1 MRATI
6 ILRRIARRVA
16 ATFGALAAVALLA
29 AHVGSPNVFYEGTAG
44 PYPVRV
50 VVRPPGVIP
59 GLAEIS
65 VRIPTGEVRRVT
77 VQPVR
82 WDLGTRGAPRPDQ
95 ALPVAGEPRLWSAE
109 LWFMDFGSYSVHV
122 AVEGAA
128 GTGTVIVPVPAVAT
142 QTLGMKRGM
151 ALGLAG
157 LGIFLF
163 IGALTIVGA
172 AAREAVLPPGE
183 VPDAAR
189 RRMSW
194 IARAIAVPVLALA
207 LLGGSRWWDAEDRAY
222 ADNLYEEPET
232 EAAVSSE
239 GGARVLTL
247 AITDTLWRYAT
258 PLAPD
263 HGKLMHMFLVR
274 EPAMDAFAHVHPVRA
289 DSTRFRLTLPAE
301 LPAGTYRLYADVVH
315 ESGFPRTFV
324 EKVTIP
330 APASAPAPAAVD
342 ADDSW
347 RVDSGGA
354 VGNVIRLEDGSTM
367 TWERDAQLSAGRETT
382 LRFRVTDPAGAP
394 AALQPYMGMLSH
406 AAVSRDDGSV
416 FVHLHPAGSVS
427 AVAQQLFAQRERGDT
442 TRAADGRLVL
452 RAPADHAMHAAG
464 AQPGVVSFPYEF
476 PRAGRYRVWV
486 QVKREGRVLT
496 GAFDAAV
503 R

>member
-1 MRATI
+1 MRTTTI
-6 ILRRIARRVA
+6 VLRRLARRLA
-16 ATFGALAAVALLA
+16 ATFGAIAAMTLLA
-29 AHVGSPNVFYEGTAG
+29 AHVGSPNVFYEGSAG

-65 VRIPTGEVRRVT
+65 VRVPNGDVRRVT

-82 WDLGTRGAPRPDQ
+82 WDLGTKGAPRPDE

-128 GTGTVIVPVPAVAT
+128 GKGTVIVPVPAVAT

-157 LGIFLF
+157 LGVFLF
-163 IGALTIVGA
+163 LGALTIVGA
-172 AAREAVLPPGE
+172 ATREAVLPPGE

-189 RRMSW
+189 RRKSW
-194 IARAIAVPVLALA
+194 IARAVAVPVLALA

-222 ADNLYEEPET
+222 ANNLYEEPET
-232 EAAVSSE
+232 EAAVATE

-247 AITDTLWRYAT
+247 SITDTLWNYAT
-258 PLAPD
+258 PLMPD

-274 EPAMDAFAHVHPVRA
+274 EPGMDAFAHVHPVKT
-289 DSTRFRLTLPAE
+289 DSTRFRLAVPAE

-324 EKVTIP
+324 EKVAIP
-330 APASAPAPAAVD
+330 AASGSAGAVD

-347 RVDSGGA
+347 RVGGGQA
-354 VGNVIRLEDGSTM
+354 GTAARLEDGSTM
-367 TWERDAQLSAGRETT
+367 TWERDAQLAAGRETT

-394 AALQPYMGMLSH
+394 AALQPYMGMMSH

-427 AVAQQLFAQRERGDT
+427 TTAQQVFAQRERGDT
-442 TRAADGRLVL
+442 TRTADGRLVV
-452 RAPADHAMHAAG
+452 RAPADHAMHAAS

-476 PRAGRYRVWV
+476 PKAGRYRVWV
-486 QVKREGRVLT
+486 QVKRDGRVLT
-496 GAFDAAV
+496 GAFDADV

>member
-1 MRATI
+1 MSGLI
-6 ILRRIARRVA
+6 IRRFARRLA
-16 ATFGALAAVALLA
+16 AAFGALAAVALLA
-29 AHVGSPNVFYEGTAG
+29 AHVGSPNVFYEGNAG

-65 VRIPTGEVRRVT
+65 VRVPRGDVRRVT

-82 WDLGTRGAPRPDQ
+82 WDLGTKGAPRPDV
-95 ALPVAGEPRLWSAE
+95 ALPVAGDARLWSAE

-142 QTLGMKRGM
+142 QTLEMKRGM
-151 ALGLAG
+151 AMGLAG
-157 LGIFLF
+157 LGLFLF
-163 IGALTIVGA
+163 VGALTIVGA
-172 AAREAVLPPGE
+172 AAREAVLPPGQ
-183 VPDAAR
+183 VPDAR
-189 RRMSW
+189 RRRTSW
-194 IARAIAVPVLALA
+194 IARAVAAPILALM
-207 LLGGSRWWDAEDRAY
+207 LLGGSRWWNAEDRAY
-222 ADNLYEEPET
+222 AGNLYEAPET
-232 EAAVSSE
+232 RATAAQIYE
-239 GGARVLTL
+239 GGRQL
-247 AITDTLWRYAT
+247 ALEVTDTTWDRMS
-258 PLAPD
+258 PLLPD

-274 EPAMDAFAHVHPVRA
+274 EPAMDAFAHVHPVMEHSA
-289 DSTRFRLTLPAE
+289 RFALAVPDG

-315 ESGFPRTFV
+315 ESGFTQTFV
-324 EKVTIP
+324 NRVTLP
-330 APASAPAPAAVD
+330 AVARASPEGAD

-347 RVDSGGA
+347 RVGGA
-354 VGNVIRLEDGSTM
+354 AARNAVRLEDGSMM

-394 AALQPYMGMLSH
+394 AALQPYMGMMSH

-416 FVHLHPAGSVS
+416 FVHLHPAGTIS
-427 AVAQQLFAQRERGDT
+427 ATAQQLFKQREAGDT
-442 TRAADGRLVL
+442 ARTDDHQLVL
-452 RAPADHAMHAAG
+452 RAPADHATHAAG

-476 PRAGRYRVWV
+476 PRPGRYRVWV

-496 GAFDAAV
+496 GAFDADV

>member
-1 MRATI
+1 MSGAT
-6 ILRRIARRVA
+6 ILRRMARRLA
-16 ATFGALAAVALLA
+16 TTFGAVAALGLLA
-29 AHVGSPNVFYEGTAG
+29 AHVGSPNVFYEGSAG

-65 VRIPTGEVRRVT
+65 VRIPSGDVRRVT

-82 WDLGTRGAPRPDQ
+82 WDLGTKGAPRADE

-157 LGIFLF
+157 LGLFLF
-163 IGALTIVGA
+163 VGALTIVGA
-172 AAREAVLPPGE
+172 AARESVLPPGE

-189 RRMSW
+189 RRKSW

-207 LLGGSRWWDAEDRAY
+207 LLGGSRWWDAEARAY
-222 ADNLYEEPET
+222 ENNLYEAPET
-232 EAAVSSE
+232 EASVAAVDGE
-239 GGARVLTL
+239 RVLTL
-247 AITDTLWRYAT
+247 AITDTTWRYTT
-258 PLAPD
+258 PLMPD

-274 EPAMDAFAHVHPVRA
+274 EPALDAFAHVHPVRA
-289 DSTRFRLTLPAE
+289 DSTRFQLTLPSE
-301 LPAGTYRLYADVVH
+301 LPAGTYRVYADVVH
-315 ESGFPRTFV
+315 ESGFSRTFV
-324 EKVTIP
+324 EKVTL
-330 APASAPAPAAVD
+330 PAAAQAGAVVAKD

-347 RVDSGGA
+347 RVGGA
-354 VGNVIRLEDGSTM
+354 GAGNAVRLEDGSTM
-367 TWERDAQLSAGRETT
+367 TWARDAQPAAGRETT

-416 FVHLHPAGSVS
+416 FVHLHPAGTVS
-427 AVAQQLFAQRERGDT
+427 TTAQQVFAQRERGDT
-442 TRAADGRLVL
+442 TRTADGRLVI
-452 RAPADHAMHAAG
+452 REPGHAMHAAG

-476 PRAGRYRVWV
+476 PKAGHYRIWV
-486 QVKREGRVLT
+486 QVKRDGRVLT
-496 GAFDAAV
+496 GAFDADV

>member
-1 MRATI
+1 MSRST
-6 ILRRIARRVA
+6 ILRRLARRLA
-16 ATFGALAAVALLA
+16 ATFGAVAALALLA
-29 AHVGSPNVFYEGTAG
+29 AHVGSPNVFYEGNAG

-65 VRIPTGEVRRVT
+65 VRIPGGDVRRVT

-82 WDLGTRGAPRPDQ
+82 WDLGTKGAPRPDE

-157 LGIFLF
+157 LGLFLF
-163 IGALTIVGA
+163 VGALTIVGA
-172 AAREAVLPPGE
+172 AARESVLPPGE
-183 VPDAAR
+183 VPDAR
-189 RRMSW
+189 RRRASW

-207 LLGGSRWWDAEDRAY
+207 LLGGSRWWEAEDRAY
-222 ADNLYEEPET
+222 ANNLYAPPET
-232 EAAVSSE
+232 EASVAAVDGE
-239 GGARVLTL
+239 RVLTL
-247 AITDTLWRYAT
+247 AITDSTWSRFS
-258 PLAPD
+258 PLMPD
-263 HGKLMHMFLVR
+263 HGKVMHMFLVR
-274 EPAMDAFAHVHPVRA
+274 EPGLDAFAHVHPVRA
-289 DSTRFRLTLPAE
+289 DSTRFQLTLPAE

-315 ESGFPRTFV
+315 ESGFPQTFV
-324 EKVTIP
+324 EKVAIP
-330 APASAPAPAAVD
+330 AAAQAGAAVAKD
-342 ADDSW
+342 TDDSW
-347 RVDSGGA
+347 RVGGGEA
-354 VGNVIRLEDGSTM
+354 GTAARLEDGSTM
-367 TWERDAQLSAGRETT
+367 TWERDAQLAAGRETT

-394 AALQPYMGMLSH
+394 AALQPYMGMPSH

-416 FVHLHPAGSVS
+416 FVHLHPAGSIS
-427 AVAQQLFAQRERGDT
+427 ATAQQLFAQRERGDT
-442 TRAADGRLVL
+442 TRAADGRLVI
-452 RAPADHAMHAAG
+452 REAGHAVHAAG

-476 PRAGRYRVWV
+476 PKAGRYRIWV

-496 GAFDAAV
+496 GAFDADV

>member
-1 MRATI
+1 MSGAAT
-6 ILRRIARRVA
+6 ILRRLARRLA
-16 ATFGALAAVALLA
+16 ATFGATAALALLA
-29 AHVGSPNVFYEGTAG
+29 AHVGSPNVFYEGNAG

-65 VRIPTGEVRRVT
+65 VRIPSGDVRRVT

-82 WDLGTRGAPRPDQ
+82 WDLGTKGAPRADE
-95 ALPVAGEPRLWSAE
+95 ALPVAGEPRLWSAA

-157 LGIFLF
+157 LGLFLF
-163 IGALTIVGA
+163 VGALTIVGA
-172 AAREAVLPPGE
+172 AARESVLPPGE

-189 RRMSW
+189 CRTSW

-222 ADNLYEEPET
+222 ANNLYEEPET
-232 EAAVSSE
+232 EASVAAMDGE
-239 GGARVLTL
+239 RVLTL
-247 AITDTLWRYAT
+247 AITDTTWRYAT
-258 PLAPD
+258 PLMPD

-274 EPAMDAFAHVHPVRA
+274 EPGMDAFAHVHPVRA
-289 DSTRFRLTLPAE
+289 DSTRFQLTLPAE
-301 LPAGTYRLYADVVH
+301 LPAGTYRVYADVVH

-324 EKVTIP
+324 EKV
-330 APASAPAPAAVD
+330 AVPAAAQAGAVVAKD

-347 RVDSGGA
+347 RVGGGEAGTA
-354 VGNVIRLEDGSTM
+354 VRLEDGSTM
-367 TWERDAQLSAGRETT
+367 TWERDAQPAAGRETT

-394 AALQPYMGMLSH
+394 AALQPYMGMMSH
-406 AAVSRDDGSV
+406 AAVSRDDGAV
-416 FVHLHPAGSVS
+416 FVHLHPAGTVS
-427 AVAQQLFAQRERGDT
+427 TTAQQVFAQRERGDT
-442 TRAADGRLVL
+442 TRTADGRLVI
-452 RAPADHAMHAAG
+452 RQAGHAMHVAG

-476 PRAGRYRVWV
+476 PKAGRYRVWV
-486 QVKREGRVLT
+486 QVKRDGRVLT
-496 GAFDAAV
+496 GAFDADV

>member
-1 MRATI
+1 MSAMV
-6 ILRRIARRVA
+6 LRRLARRLA
-16 ATFGALAAVALLA
+16 ATLGAAAAMVLLA
-29 AHVGSPNVFYEGTAG
+29 AHVGSPNVFFEGNAG

-65 VRIPTGEVRRVT
+65 VRVPDGEVRRVT

-82 WDLGTRGAPRPDQ
+82 WDLGTKGAPRPDE

-109 LWFMDFGSYSVHV
+109 LWFMDFGSYSVNV
-122 AVEGAA
+122 VVEGAA
-128 GTGTVIVPVPAVAT
+128 GAGTVIVPVPAVAT

-151 ALGLAG
+151 AIGLAG
-157 LGIFLF
+157 LGLFLF
-163 IGALTIVGA
+163 VGALTIVGA
-172 AAREAVLPPGE
+172 AVRESVLPPGE
-183 VPDAAR
+183 VPDEKR
-189 RRMSW
+189 RRRSW
-194 IARAIAVPVLALA
+194 IARAVAIPVLALA

-222 ADNLYEEPET
+222 ASNLYAPPQT
-232 EAAVSSE
+232 EASVAAVDGE
-239 GGARVLTL
+239 RVLTL
-247 AITDTLWRYAT
+247 AVTDTTWHRFS
-258 PLAPD
+258 PLMPD
-263 HGKLMHMFLVR
+263 HGKVMHMFLVR
-274 EPAMDAFAHVHPVRA
+274 EPGMDAFAHVHPVRGA
-289 DSTRFRLTLPAE
+289 DPHRFQLTLPAE

-315 ESGFPRTFV
+315 ETGFPQTFV
-324 EKVTIP
+324 ETVAVP
-330 APASAPAPAAVD
+330 AAASAGAVVAKD

-347 RVDSGGA
+347 RVGGGQA
-354 VGNVIRLEDGSTM
+354 GTVARLEDGSTM
-367 TWERDAQLSAGRETT
+367 TWERDAQLAAGREAT
-382 LRFRVTDPAGAP
+382 LRFRVADPAGAP

-442 TRAADGRLVL
+442 TRTADGQLVV
-452 RAPADHAMHAAG
+452 RAPANHAAHAAG

-476 PRAGRYRVWV
+476 PKPGRYRVWV

-496 GAFDAAV
+496 GAFDADV

>member
-1 MRATI
+1 MSAAI
-6 ILRRIARRVA
+6 PVRRFVRRLA
-16 ATFGALAAVALLA
+16 ATCGALAAVALLA
-29 AHVGSPNVFYEGTAG
+29 AHVGSPNVFYEGSAG

-65 VRIPTGEVRRVT
+65 VRVPSGDVRRVT

-82 WDLGTRGAPRPDQ
+82 WDLGTKGAPRPDE

-157 LGIFLF
+157 LGVFLF

-189 RRMSW
+189 RRRSW
-194 IARAIAVPVLALA
+194 IARAVAVPVLALA
-207 LLGGSRWWDAEDRAY
+207 LLGGSRWWDSEDRAY
-222 ADNLYEEPET
+222 AENLYEEPET
-232 EAAVSSE
+232 EAAVATG

-247 AITDTLWRYAT
+247 AITDTLWHYST

-274 EPAMDAFAHVHPVRA
+274 EPGMDAFAHVHPVRA

-330 APASAPAPAAVD
+330 PAAH
-342 ADDSW
+342 AP
-347 RVDSGGA
+347 RVVRIHRHRAGSLRGGEA
-354 VGNVIRLEDGSTM
+354 GTAIRLEDGSTM
-367 TWERDAQLSAGRETT
+367 TWERDAQPAAGRETT

-442 TRAADGRLVL
+442 TRGADGRLVL
-452 RAPADHAMHAAG
+452 RAPAGHAMHAAG
-464 AQPGVVSFPYEF
+464 APPGVVSFPYEF
-476 PRAGRYRVWV
+476 PKAGRYRIWV
-486 QVKREGRVLT
+486 QVKRDGRVLT
-496 GAFDAAV
+496 GAFDADV

>member
-1 MRATI
+1 MSMM
-6 ILRRIARRVA
+6 ILRRLARRLA
-16 ATFGALAAVALLA
+16 ATVGAIAAVTLLA
-29 AHVGSPNVFYEGTAG
+29 AHVGSPNVFYEGNAG
-44 PYPVRV
+44 AYPVRV

-65 VRIPTGEVRRVT
+65 VRIPSGDVRRVT

-82 WDLGTRGAPRPDQ
+82 WDLGTKGAPRADE

-122 AVEGAA
+122 EVDGAA
-128 GTGTVIVPVPAVAT
+128 GKGTVIVPVPAVAT

-157 LGIFLF
+157 LGVFLF

-172 AAREAVLPPGE
+172 AARESVLPPGE
-183 VPDAAR
+183 VPDATR
-189 RRMSW
+189 RRKSW
-194 IARAIAVPVLALA
+194 VARAVAVPVLALA

-222 ADNLYEEPET
+222 ADNLYAPPET
-232 EAAVSSE
+232 EASVASID
-239 GGARVLTL
+239 GARVLEL
-247 AITDTLWRYAT
+247 AVTDSTWIRFS
-258 PLAPD
+258 PLMPD

-274 EPAMDAFAHVHPVRA
+274 EPGMDAFAHVHPVRG
-289 DSTRFRLTLPAE
+289 DDPHRFQLTLPGD

-315 ESGFPRTFV
+315 ESGFPQTFV

-330 APASAPAPAAVD
+330 AAPSAAAVVAVD

-347 RVDSGGA
+347 RVGGGA
-354 VGNVIRLEDGSTM
+354 AGTAARLEDGSTM
-367 TWERDAQLSAGRETT
+367 TWERDPQLAAGRETT
-382 LRFRVTDPAGAP
+382 LRFRVTDAAGAP

-442 TRAADGRLVL
+442 TRAADGSLVV

-476 PRAGRYRVWV
+476 PKAGRYRIWV
-486 QVKREGRVLT
+486 QVKRDGRVLT
-496 GAFDAAV
+496 GAFDADV